1 MTAASGWGCTYYKEP
16 ADYGG
21 VQHGCDPFPPPDILI
36 TVSHPS
42 NFAIEVP
49 DSLIQRAKRGDGKAF
64 EQIYRRFERPVY
76 TLALRLCGQPSEAQ
90 DVLQDAM
97 IKVMTR
103 IGDFKGQSPFWGWL
117 RQIAVNEAL
126 MRLRRSAKGFKE
138 DDVYEAELPDTAT
151 LLPLRAA
158 EAGQLLDAL
167 QTLPPVTRSV
177 LWLYH
182 AEGFTHEEIAGQM
195 GRTVSF
201 SKSQLARGTRKLRE
215 SLAIDIPAGTRI

>member
-1 MTAASGWGCTYYKEP
+1 M
-16 ADYGG
+16 
-21 VQHGCDPFPPPDILI
+21 
-36 TVSHPS
+36 SHPS

-64 EQIYRRFERPVY
+64 EQIYRWFERPVY

-97 IKVMTR
+97 VKVMTR
-103 IGDFKGQSPFWGWL
+103 IGEFRGQSPFWGWL
-117 RQIAVNEAL
+117 RQIAVNESL

-138 DDVYEAELPDTAT
+138 EDVYEAELPDTAG

-195 GRTVSF
+195 GKTVSF

-215 SLAIDIPAGTRI
+215 SLAIDIPAGTRT

>member
-1 MTAASGWGCTYYKEP
+1 M
-16 ADYGG
+16 
-21 VQHGCDPFPPPDILI
+21 
-36 TVSHPS
+36 SHPS

-64 EQIYRRFERPVY
+64 EQIYRWFERPVY

-97 IKVMTR
+97 VKVMTR
-103 IGDFKGQSPFWGWL
+103 IGEFRGQSPFWGWL

-138 DDVYEAELPDTAT
+138 EDVYEAELPDTAG
-151 LLPLRAA
+151 LLPARAA

-195 GRTVSF
+195 GKTVSF

-215 SLAIDIPAGTRI
+215 SLAIDIPAGTRT